1 MIAINKQNAESYD
14 VIVIGAGPAGCTTA
28 ALVAEHG
35 WNTLLIERDAMPRFH
50 VGESLMPECYW
61 MFERLG
67 ILGKFKEFGFT
78 QKNGVQFV
86 NHNDNESQPFFF
98 TEHDP
103 RECAMTLHVQRG
115 EFDRIMF
122 ENASEKGATCLD
134 QTRVLDI
141 TFNEASPHSVKIR
154 DVDGN
159 ESVISAK
166 VIVDA
171 TGQQSMIAN
180 RKGLKKID
188 PNFKNAA
195 IWSYYENAKRNEGD
209 DGSVAP
215 QVTCILHTDDKKAW
229 FWYIPLSD
237 GTVSVGLV
245 SENDNLLKNGKSPE
259 ETFEAHREKCPG
271 LQRRLEESTRVQKY
285 HVAKEFSY
293 STSQRAGDG
302 WVLVGDAYGFIDPV
316 YSSGVFLALK
326 SGELAAD
333 AIHQALD
340 QDDIS
345 AENLG
350 QWVGHF
356 DAGVHWIRK
365 LVKAFYT
372 HEFSFGAFMKQFPHH
387 GGNLTDL
394 LIGRVFDDQRDPGK
408 IFEDMDPW
416 IESLKTAS
424 VAE

>member
-1 MIAINKQNAESYD
+1 MIAANKQLSESYD

-35 WNTLLIERDAMPRFH
+35 WDTLLVERDAMPRFH

-67 ILGKFKEFGFT
+67 ILDKFSEFGFT
-78 QKNGVQFV
+78 KKNGVQFV
-86 NHNDNESQPFFF
+86 NHNDKESQPFFF
-98 TEHDP
+98 NEHDP
-103 RECAMTLHVQRG
+103 RDCSTTLHVQRG
-115 EFDRIMF
+115 EFDQIMF
-122 ENASEKGATCLD
+122 DNASEKGATCID
-134 QTRVLDI
+134 RTRVLDI
-141 TFNEASPHSVKIR
+141 HLNDSSPHSIKIR
-154 DVDGN
+154 DNDGN
-159 ESVISAK
+159 ESVIEAK

-195 IWSYYENAKRNEGD
+195 IWSYYENAQRNVGD
-209 DGSVAP
+209 DGKPAP
-215 QVTCILHTDDKKAW
+215 QVTCILHTEDKKAW

-245 SENDNLLKNGKSPE
+245 SENDRLLKSGMSPE
-259 ETFEAHREKCPG
+259 ETFDAHCEKCPG
-271 LQRRLEESTRVQKY
+271 LQRRLEGANRVQKY

-293 STSQRAGDG
+293 TTSQRAGDG

-326 SGELAAD
+326 SGEMAAD

-340 QDDIS
+340 SNDVS
-345 AENLG
+345 AANLG
-350 QWVGHF
+350 KWVDHF

-372 HEFSFGAFMKQFPHH
+372 QEFSFGSFMKEFPHH

-394 LIGRVFDDQRDPGK
+394 LIGRVFEGDPGK
-408 IFEDMDPW
+408 IFKDMDPW
-416 IESLKTAS
+416 IESLKTTS